1 MPRNLFFV
9 DSIYRPGAWDSEGE
23 NLQEKDGDVFVS
35 LIPTEGDNG
44 EGQSV
49 VPFVVSLKSHQL
61 QMKHRK
67 GEIQEGW
74 YVYFTPDNPYE
85 GRVFSYGNQTEY
97 AQNQKK
103 RSAELRRALLQN
115 STLEGGETWSEDT

>member
-9 DSIYRPGAWDSEGE
+9 DSIYRPGAWESEGE
-23 NLQEKDGDVFVS
+23 SRQEKYGDVFVS

-44 EGQSV
+44 EGQIV

-67 GEIQEGW
+67 GEII
-74 YVYFTPDNPYE
+74 
-85 GRVFSYGNQTEY
+85 
-97 AQNQKK
+97 
-103 RSAELRRALLQN
+103 
-115 STLEGGETWSEDT
+115 